1 MKIYINNFNLDILST
16 IMQTLNEYYIKFSS
30 YIQIYG
36 IDGIYTIDEF
46 SIKKLNYNDNDIE
59 IFNNYYEK
67 FTLIVDSSYYT
78 IETVSKIPT
87 EHISNKIAKYI
98 YKIHKQSNINLVI
111 ECSDK
116 NVPKDIYFEI
126 EEYIDINNVLIKK
139 EITEFLSLLN

>member
-1 MKIYINNFNLDILST
+1 MRIYINNFNIDILST
-16 IMQTLNEYYIKFSS
+16 IMQTLNEYYIKFAS

-116 NVPKDIYFEI
+116 NVPTDIYFEI

>member
-1 MKIYINNFNLDILST
+1 MRIYINNFNIDILST
-16 IMQTLNEYYIKFSS
+16 IMQTLNEYYIKFAS

>member
-1 MKIYINNFNLDILST
+1 MRIYINNFNIDILST

-36 IDGIYTIDEF
+36 IDGIYKIDEF

-59 IFNNYYEK
+59 IFNNYYEQ
-67 FTLIVDSSYYT
+67 FTLIVDSFYYT
-78 IETVSKIPT
+78 IETVNKIPT
-87 EHISNKIAKYI
+87 EHISNKITKYI

-116 NVPKDIYFEI
+116 NAPKDIYFEI
-126 EEYIDINNVLIKK
+126 EENIDINNLLIKR

>member
-1 MKIYINNFNLDILST
+1 MRIYINNFNIDILST
-16 IMQTLNEYYIKFSS
+16 IMQTLNEYYIKSDS

-36 IDGIYTIDEF
+36 IDGIYKIDEF

-59 IFNNYYEK
+59 IFNNYYEQ
-67 FTLIVDSSYYT
+67 FTLIVDSFYYT
-78 IETVSKIPT
+78 IETVNKIPT
-87 EHISNKIAKYI
+87 EHISNKITKYI

-126 EEYIDINNVLIKK
+126 EEYIDINNVLIKR